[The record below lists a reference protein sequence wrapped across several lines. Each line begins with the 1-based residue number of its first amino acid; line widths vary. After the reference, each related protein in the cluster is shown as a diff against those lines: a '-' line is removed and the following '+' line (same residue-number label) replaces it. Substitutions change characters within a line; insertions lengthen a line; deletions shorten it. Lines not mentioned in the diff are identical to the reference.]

1 MRNILIH
8 ADASPAMAART
19 ESGLAIGRRFRAH
32 LSFLICSPYQ
42 QFIASDPFG
51 GMYLAREP
59 LAKAQMADADL
70 EKALAM
76 QLAREDVPWDVAIAD
91 GDVLASLALGATL
104 ADLAIVSL
112 GARDRRGLAGPA
124 LAGDLAMTVPAP
136 ILALPA
142 EAGPLDLDA
151 PAMILWNGSPQA
163 AHALR
168 AAAPLMGDAR
178 SVVMV
183 QVGPD
188 EGRVPAEDALCY
200 LSRHGVHGE
209 LRRLDR
215 GGLTPEELLEK
226 TARDLAPGLIVM
238 GAYGRPRLRET
249 LFGGVTRYL
258 LEAAPAPLLLAH

>member
-1 MRNILIH
+1 
-8 ADASPAMAART
+8 
-19 ESGLAIGRRFRAH
+19 
-32 LSFLICSPYQ
+32 
-42 QFIASDPFG
+42 
-51 GMYLAREP
+51 MYLAREQ
-59 LAKAQMADADL
+59 LAKAQLADAEL
-70 EKALAM
+70 ETRLAA

-91 GDVLASLALGATL
+91 GDALAALSLAATL

-112 GARDRRGLAGPA
+112 GPRDRRGLAQPT

-136 ILALPA
+136 VLALPA
-142 EAGPLDLDA
+142 EGQPLDLDA
-151 PAMILWNGSPQA
+151 PVMILWNGSPQA

-168 AAAPLMGDAR
+168 AAGPLMAGAG
-178 SVVMV
+178 SVTMV

-200 LSRHGVHGE
+200 LSRHGIHAE
-209 LRRLDR
+209 LRRHDR
-215 GGLTPEELLEK
+215 GALTPEEILER
-226 TARDLAPGLIVM
+226 TAKEMAPGLIVM